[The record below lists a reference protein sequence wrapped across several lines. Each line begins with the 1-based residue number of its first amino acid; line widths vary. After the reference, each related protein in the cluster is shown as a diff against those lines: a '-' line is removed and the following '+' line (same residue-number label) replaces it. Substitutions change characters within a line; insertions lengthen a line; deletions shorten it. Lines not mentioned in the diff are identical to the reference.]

1 MTILGIKHL
10 TFAVRDAAKS
20 LETYQRL
27 LGLGMDEQVRE
38 FSKSRTKAAYVY
50 AGDMEFQ
57 LSESMDP
64 DGRFNLWIDERGGE
78 GLHHI
83 CFSVDD
89 IDKVLDHALS
99 QGATLKEC
107 RACQITGR
115 HAHPEGWIAFLED
128 DVNGI
133 EIELMQV
140 YKEGEKERAYAATG
154 V

>member
-10 TFAVRDAAKS
+10 TFAVKDAAKS
-20 LETYQRL
+20 LAAYQRL
-27 LGLGMDEQVRE
+27 LGMSMDEKVRT
-38 FSKSRTKAAYVY
+38 FPKSRTLASYVY
-50 AGDMEFQ
+50 AGETEFQ
-57 LSESMDP
+57 LSESMDS
-64 DGRFNLWIDERGGE
+64 DGRFSEWINERGGE

-89 IDKVLDHALS
+89 IDAVLDRAIKN
-99 QGATLKEC
+99 GATLKEC

-115 HAHPEGWIAFLED
+115 HAHPEGWIAFLAD
-128 DVNGI
+128 DINGI

-140 YKEGEKERAYAATG
+140 YKEGEKERAMAAQG